1 MLNLITAVSR
11 DRGIGWQGGLL
22 FSIPEDMRRFKTLTM
37 GKTVVM
43 GRGTLDSLPGGRP
56 LRGRRNLVL
65 TRDRGFHREGVEP
78 FHSLAELLAALP
90 AGDAAGGIGGGGGY
104 EQLLPCCG
112 ALYLTE
118 VDAAPPADR
127 FLPPL
132 DEGWTLVEATAWREA
147 AGLPYRFCHY
157 ER

>member
-1 MLNLITAVSR
+1 M
-11 DRGIGWQGGLL
+11 
-22 FSIPEDMRRFKTLTM
+22 FSIPEDMRRFKTLTT

-90 AGDAAGGIGGGGGY
+90 AEDEAWVIGGASMY
-104 EQLLPCCG
+104 KQLLPCCG

-127 FLPPL
+127 FFPPL
-132 DEGWTLVEATAWREA
+132 DEGWKLVETTAWREA
-147 AGLPYRFCHY
+147 EGLPYRFCRY

>member
-1 MLNLITAVSR
+1 MLNLIAAVAR
-11 DRGIGWQGGLL
+11 DGGIGWQGGLL
-22 FSIPEDMRRFKTLTM
+22 FSIPEDLRRFKTLTT

-56 LRGRRNLVL
+56 LKGRRNLVL
-65 TRDRGFHREGVEP
+65 TRDRAFHRDGVEV
-78 FHSLAELLAALP
+78 FHDLETLLAVLP
-90 AGDAAGGIGGGGGY
+90 TEDEAWVIGGAAVY
-104 EQLLPCCG
+104 EQLLPHCQ

-127 FLPPL
+127 FFPPL
-132 DEGWTLVEATAWREA
+132 DEGWKLAEATAWRDIG
-147 AGLPYRFCHY
+147 GLLYRFCRY